1 MGKTLPLLAIFLLFI
16 HPVHNAKILLA
27 SMPQGRSHT
36 GSFMALINE
45 IKRQGHEIWL
55 YMEAYPSEK
64 NFGLKDRML
73 KIASQYRTNP
83 FASNEFETFQWRHD
97 FDATSQ
103 MFPFFY
109 GAKSCDIMLQDHRDY
124 FYEMVGEHFDLILT
138 DTLFAVCAYG
148 FTSLNKASHVLMDS
162 THIESATGSMRA
174 YGINFALSPRSFMP
188 VQDAEFRP
196 DWFRYRLSSTFEWI
210 ANFLISGI
218 VVNEKMKAS
227 LAPVAP
233 SFSFF
238 DYQKEASLSFTD
250 MPTDLLG
257 PFPRTNDV
265 G

>member
-1 MGKTLPLLAIFLLFI
+1 MGKTLPLLVILLLFI
-16 HPVHNAKILLA
+16 QPVPSAKILLA

-55 YMEAYPSEK
+55 YMEAYP
-64 NFGLKDRML
+64 N
-73 KIASQYRTNP
+73 RTNP

-148 FTSLNKASHVLMDS
+148 FTSLNKV
-162 THIESATGSMRA
+162 
-174 YGINFALSPRSFMP
+174 NSF
-188 VQDAEFRP
+188 
-196 DWFRYRLSSTFEWI
+196 
-210 ANFLISGI
+210 
-218 VVNEKMKAS
+218 
-227 LAPVAP
+227 
-233 SFSFF
+233 
-238 DYQKEASLSFTD
+238 LSFAKF
-250 MPTDLLG
+250 LE
-257 PFPRTNDV
+257 
-265 G
+265 